1 MWKSQ
6 NVSDAAFVKLYD
18 YPRDRYSVDRKST
31 QEVTILKFDLLPEET
46 EDLVSHL
53 SQAPAAEPGHIIYTT
68 FYDGEDKVRKEV
80 RFDKALQSR
89 SSGAVARAAIEAVTK
104 VIDAQDGEDLDPV
117 HAASTN
123 VEGGVKTVRIGSLK
137 TGEESLRT
145 QGSQVAGA
153 VLETLRTILMF
164 NMKRRMNAQLKK
176 MSHISNE

>member
-31 QEVTILKFDLLPEET
+31 QEVTILKFELLPEET

-68 FYDGEDKVRKEV
+68 FYDGEDKVRKKV

-137 TGEESLRT
+137 TGKESLQT
-145 QGSQVAGA
+145 QVSRLQVLSSKHS
-153 VLETLRTILMF
+153 VPSRCSI
-164 NMKRRMNAQLKK
+164 
-176 MSHISNE
+176 

>member
-31 QEVTILKFDLLPEET
+31 QEVTILKFELLPEET

-68 FYDGEDKVRKEV
+68 FYDGEDKVRKKV

-123 VEGGVKTVRIGSLK
+123 ALEQVVEEAPLW
-137 TGEESLRT
+137 
-145 QGSQVAGA
+145 
-153 VLETLRTILMF
+153 ETATIT
-164 NMKRRMNAQLKK
+164 RA
-176 MSHISNE
+176 